1 MTGSGLNSGIPD
13 FSGVFSSQLDLLSVF
28 LSQPESQP
36 LSKIRLVTFANKS
49 LLLLTEKT
57 TSKIPQGSRMER

>member
-13 FSGVFSSQLDLLSVF
+13 FSGVFSQLDKLSVS

-36 LSKIRLVTFANKS
+36 LSKIRLVTFANKK

>member
-13 FSGVFSSQLDLLSVF
+13 FSGVFSQLDKLSVF

-36 LSKIRLVTFANKS
+36 LSKIRLVTFANKK

>member
-1 MTGSGLNSGIPD
+1 MTGSGKNSGIPD
-13 FSGVFSSQLDLLSVF
+13 FSGVFSQLDKLSVF

-36 LSKIRLVTFANKS
+36 LSKIRLVTFANKK

>member
-1 MTGSGLNSGIPD
+1 MTGSGKNSGIPD
-13 FSGVFSSQLDLLSVF
+13 FSGVFSQSEKLSV
-28 LSQPESQP
+28 SQPESQP
-36 LSKIRLVTFANKS
+36 LSKIRLVTFANKK